1 MNNKRT
7 ITTREQFKINGKFV
21 REQQPILL
29 PVLMGTKPFA

>member
-1 MNNKRT
+1 MNNKERLPHES
-7 ITTREQFKINGKFV
+7 RLKLMGKFV